1 MTAASS
7 ESDPSNFRIG
17 DAERNSA
24 MDALGEHLSS
34 GRIDLDEF
42 GTRSAQITQ
51 ARTVAD
57 LNALFTDL
65 PAPHPA
71 IAGLQ
76 PAIRPAAAAA
86 PTPPGEVTRYQDQRS
101 AAQRWVAGATAASG
115 IIAVILFFALGLPWW
130 IFLLPAAIGVISSSV
145 WGGDGQRRDRN
156 RDRNRGN

>member
-1 MTAASS
+1 
-7 ESDPSNFRIG
+7 
-17 DAERNSA
+17 

-42 GTRSAQITQ
+42 GTRSAQVTQ

-57 LNALFTDL
+57 LNALFADL

-71 IAGLQ
+71 IAGLE
-76 PAIRPAAAAA
+76 PAIRPAAAPA
-86 PTPPGEVTRYQDQRS
+86 PAPPDAVTPSLGDRS

-130 IFLLPAAIGVISSSV
+130 IFLLPAAIGIISSSV
-145 WGGDGQRRDRN
+145 WGSDGQRRGQ
-156 RDRNRGN
+156 NRGN